1 MVTRTLRRLSAGIAP
16 VITLFFLLLVSL
28 YLMSSATQNSA
39 QFGQIYS
46 FLLALNVLELI
57 VLVGLIT
64 INLRRLRQQY
74 REGVVGSRLTVRL
87 VTIFVIL
94 SVFPVSLVYYF
105 SVDFL
110 QRGIDSWFDV
120 RTEKALTDSLEL
132 SRIALDGRMHDLLR
146 QTELMAR
153 ELEGVSP
160 SQAIANMDTLRHRSG
175 ASDLTLMT
183 THGEVI
189 VFSSDDPTMIVPLQ
203 PSESI
208 LLNLRQGLTH
218 VGLDPIRDTGLYVRV
233 IVTLQSP
240 TFNGTTQA
248 LQALF
253 PVASNMST
261 LAEGVQ
267 TAYAK
272 YQELGYLR
280 EPLKFS
286 FTLTLSLVLLLSL
299 LMAVWAA
306 LFSARRLTEPVRV
319 LAIGTR
325 AVAAGNYDQQLP
337 SLPAHD
343 ELSFLVTSF
352 NDMTKKIA
360 LARDEAQ
367 LSHQHAEQQRAYLE
381 AVLVRLASGVLTFD
395 AQQVLRTANLA
406 SDQILGGDITQ
417 HIGKTLQQIRD
428 NSPSLHT
435 FCDALLPHVSGTPQE
450 WREEVVLFGSSGR
463 QILMCRGAPLPYIES
478 GRSLH
483 LKSGQLPDIERSESG
498 YVTVFDDITALMQAQ
513 RDTAWSEVARRL
525 AHEIK
530 NPLTPIQLSAERLR
544 HKYLDAIVD
553 YTGNAEDAH
562 VLDRAT
568 HTIIQQVAA
577 MKEMVNAFSDYARA
591 PKLVL
596 RPVDINRLI
605 EDVIDLYRDH
615 DSQTSKVRLLTE
627 LDKQL
632 PSIEADTGR
641 FRQLLH
647 NLIKNA
653 LDALHENAGCCII
666 ITTRSVHGPDFN
678 SIDITVRDNGPG
690 IPTDILSTIF
700 EPGVTRKKGKGSG
713 LGLAIVKKIV
723 EEHGGIVWAENN
735 PEGGACFSVRLPLS
749 HHSVAT
755 PLQIKN
761 APNHKESP
769 VTISHNVVS
778 EATRITEK

>member
-1 MVTRTLRRLSAGIAP
+1 MVTRTLRRLSAGITP

-39 QFGQIYS
+39 QFGQLYS
-46 FLLALNVLELI
+46 FLLVLNVLELV
-57 VLVGLIT
+57 VLVGLIAV
-64 INLRRLRQQY
+64 NLQRLRRQY

-94 SVFPVSLVYYF
+94 SVVPVSLVYYF

-132 SRIALDGRMHDLLR
+132 SRIALDGRMRDLLR

-160 SQAIANMDTLRHRSG
+160 SQAIASMDALRHRSG

-183 THGEVI
+183 MHGQVI
-189 VFSSDDPTMIVPLQ
+189 VFSSDDPTLIVPLQ

-208 LLNLRQGLTH
+208 LLGLRQGLTH

-233 IVTLQSP
+233 IVNVHSTTLSGAP
-240 TFNGTTQA
+240 QA

-253 PVASNMST
+253 PVASNINT

-272 YQELGYLR
+272 YQELDYLR

-367 LSHQHAEQQRAYLE
+367 LSHHQAEQQRAYLE
-381 AVLVRLASGVLTFD
+381 AVLVRLSSGVLTFD
-395 AQQVLRTANLA
+395 ARQILRTANLA
-406 SDQILGGDITQ
+406 ANQILGCDITQ
-417 HIGKTLQQIRD
+417 HIGKTLTQIRD
-428 NSPSLHT
+428 DYLPLQV
-435 FCDALLPHVSGTPQE
+435 FVDALLPHLSGPPQE
-450 WREEVVLFGSSGR
+450 WREEVALFGSGGR
-463 QILMCRGAPLPYIES
+463 QILMCRGAPLPHIEYGQPMRPGQS
-478 GRSLH
+478 PEADSL
-483 LKSGQLPDIERSESG
+483 DSG
-498 YVTVFDDITALMQAQ
+498 YVTVFDDITALIQAQ
-513 RDTAWSEVARRL
+513 RDAAWGEVARRL

-544 HKYLDAIVD
+544 YKYLDTIVA
-553 YTGNAEDAH
+553 YTGNQEDAH
-562 VLDRAT
+562 ILDRAT
-568 HTIIQQVAA
+568 HTIIQQVGA
-577 MKEMVNAFSDYARA
+577 MKEMVKSFSDYARA

-596 RPVDINRLI
+596 HPLDINTLI
-605 EDVIDLYRDH
+605 EDVIDLYRGH
-615 DSQTSKVRLLTE
+615 DSKIQLITH

-632 PSIEADTGR
+632 PTIEADAGR

-647 NLIKNA
+647 NLFKNA

-666 ITTRSVHGPDFN
+666 ITTHWVHDPDFN
-678 SIDITVRDNGPG
+678 SIELTVRDNGAG
-690 IPTDILSTIF
+690 IPAEILGTLF
-700 EPGVTRKKGKGSG
+700 EPGVTRKSKGSG

-723 EEHGGIVWAENN
+723 EEHGGIVKAENN
-735 PEGGACFSVRLPLS
+735 PEGGACVSVRLPLS
-749 HHSVAT
+749 PSAGM
-755 PLQIKN
+755 PP
-761 APNHKESP
+761 A
-769 VTISHNVVS
+769 TISP
-778 EATRITEK
+778 T

>member
-1 MVTRTLRRLSAGIAP
+1 MVTRALRRLSAGITP
-16 VITLFFLLLVSL
+16 VIALFFLLLVSL
-28 YLMSSATQNSA
+28 YLMSSATRNSA

-46 FLLALNVLELI
+46 FLLVLNILELV

-64 INLRRLRQQY
+64 VNLQRLRRQY

-94 SVFPVSLVYYF
+94 SVVPVSLVYYF

-132 SRIALDGRMHDLLR
+132 SRIALDGRMRDLLR

-160 SQAIANMDTLRHRSG
+160 SQAIASMDALRHRSG

-183 THGEVI
+183 THGQVI
-189 VFSSDDPTMIVPLQ
+189 VFSSDDPTLIAPLQ

-208 LLNLRQGLTH
+208 LLSLRQGLTH

-233 IVTLQSP
+233 IVNVNSTTLS
-240 TFNGTTQA
+240 GASQA

-253 PVASNMST
+253 PVASNMNT

-286 FTLTLSLVLLLSL
+286 FTLTLSLVMLLSL

-352 NDMTKKIA
+352 NEMTKKIA

-367 LSHQHAEQQRAYLE
+367 LSHQQAEQQRAYLE
-381 AVLVRLASGVLTFD
+381 AVLVRLSSGVLTFD

-406 SDQILGGDITQ
+406 ANQILGSDITQ
-417 HIGKTLQQIRD
+417 HIGKTLRQISDDHPPLRA
-428 NSPSLHT
+428 
-435 FCDALLPHVSGTPQE
+435 FADALLPHLS
-450 WREEVVLFGSSGR
+450 
-463 QILMCRGAPLPYIES
+463 GAPRNGGKKYRCS
-478 GRSLH
+478 AAVAGR
-483 LKSGQLPDIERSESG
+483 
-498 YVTVFDDITALMQAQ
+498 
-513 RDTAWSEVARRL
+513 
-525 AHEIK
+525 
-530 NPLTPIQLSAERLR
+530 
-544 HKYLDAIVD
+544 
-553 YTGNAEDAH
+553 
-562 VLDRAT
+562 
-568 HTIIQQVAA
+568 
-577 MKEMVNAFSDYARA
+577 
-591 PKLVL
+591 
-596 RPVDINRLI
+596 
-605 EDVIDLYRDH
+605 
-615 DSQTSKVRLLTE
+615 
-627 LDKQL
+627 
-632 PSIEADTGR
+632 
-641 FRQLLH
+641 
-647 NLIKNA
+647 
-653 LDALHENAGCCII
+653 C
-666 ITTRSVHGPDFN
+666 
-678 SIDITVRDNGPG
+678 
-690 IPTDILSTIF
+690 
-700 EPGVTRKKGKGSG
+700 
-713 LGLAIVKKIV
+713 
-723 EEHGGIVWAENN
+723 
-735 PEGGACFSVRLPLS
+735 
-749 HHSVAT
+749 
-755 PLQIKN
+755 
-761 APNHKESP
+761 
-769 VTISHNVVS
+769 
-778 EATRITEK
+778 

>member
-1 MVTRTLRRLSAGIAP
+1 MVTRTLRRLSAGITP
-16 VITLFFLLLVSL
+16 VIALFFLLLASL

-39 QFGQIYS
+39 QFGQLYS
-46 FLLALNVLELI
+46 FLLVLNLLELV
-57 VLVGLIT
+57 VLVGLIAV
-64 INLRRLRQQY
+64 NLQRLRRQY

-94 SVFPVSLVYYF
+94 SVVPVSLVYYF

-132 SRIALDGRMHDLLR
+132 SRIALDGRMRDLLR
-146 QTELMAR
+146 QTDLMAR
-153 ELEGVSP
+153 ELEGLP
-160 SQAIANMDTLRHRSG
+160 PAQALASMDALRHRSG

-183 THGEVI
+183 THGQVI
-189 VFSSDDPTMIVPLQ
+189 VFSSDDPTLIVPLQ

-208 LLNLRQGLTH
+208 LLSLRQGLTH

-233 IVTLQSP
+233 IVNVHSSTLNDAS
-240 TFNGTTQA
+240 QA

-253 PVASNMST
+253 PVASNMNT

-272 YQELGYLR
+272 YQELDYLR

-286 FTLTLSLVLLLSL
+286 FTLTLSLVMLLSV

-306 LFSARRLTEPVRV
+306 LFSARSLTEPVRV

-360 LARDEAQ
+360 QARDAAQ
-367 LSHQHAEQQRAYLE
+367 LSHQQAEQQRAYLE
-381 AVLVRLASGVLTFD
+381 AVLVRLSSGVLTFD

-406 SDQILGGDITQ
+406 ANQILGSDITQ
-417 HIGKTLQQIRD
+417 HIGKTLHQIRD
-428 NSPSLHT
+428 DYPPLRV
-435 FCDALLPHVSGTPQE
+435 FADALLPHLSGNPQE
-450 WREEVVLFGSSGR
+450 WREEVALFGSGGR
-463 QILMCRGAPLPYIES
+463 QVLMCRGAPLPHIENEHTVRH
-478 GRSLH
+478 GRS
-483 LKSGQLPDIERSESG
+483 PDTENTGSG
-498 YVTVFDDITALMQAQ
+498 YVTVFDDITALIQAQ
-513 RDTAWSEVARRL
+513 RDAAWGEVARRL

-544 HKYLDAIVD
+544 YKYLDTIAA

-568 HTIIQQVAA
+568 RTIIQQVGA
-577 MKEMVNAFSDYARA
+577 MKEMVQAFSDYARA

-596 RPVDINRLI
+596 QPLNINTLI
-605 EDVIDLYRDH
+605 EDVIDLYRGH
-615 DSQTSKVRLLTE
+615 DSKIQLLTE
-627 LDKQL
+627 LDQQL
-632 PSIEADTGR
+632 PTIEADTGR

-647 NLIKNA
+647 NLLKNS
-653 LDALHENAGCCII
+653 LNALHENAGCCIV
-666 ITTRSVHGPDFN
+666 ITTRWVHDTDFN
-678 SIDITVRDNGPG
+678 GIELTVRDNGPG
-690 IPTDILSTIF
+690 IPSDILGTLF
-700 EPGVTRKKGKGSG
+700 EPGVTRKSKGSG

-723 EEHGGIVWAENN
+723 EEHGGVVKAENN
-735 PEGGACFSVRLPLS
+735 PEGGACISVRLPLT
-749 HHSVAT
+749 HSLGTTPAPAT
-755 PLQIKN
+755 AIS
-761 APNHKESP
+761 APE
-769 VTISHNVVS
+769 
-778 EATRITEK
+778 

>member
-1 MVTRTLRRLSAGIAP
+1 MATRALRRLSAGITP

-39 QFGQIYS
+39 QFGQLYS
-46 FLLALNVLELI
+46 FLLVLNILELV
-57 VLVGLIT
+57 VLVGLIAV
-64 INLRRLRQQY
+64 NLQRLRRQY

-94 SVFPVSLVYYF
+94 SVVPVSLVYYF

-120 RTEKALTDSLEL
+120 RTEKALTDALEL
-132 SRIALDGRMHDLLR
+132 SRIALDGRMRDLLR

-153 ELEGVSP
+153 DLEGISP
-160 SQAIANMDTLRHRSG
+160 GEASARMDALRYRSG

-183 THGEVI
+183 LHGEVI
-189 VFSSDDPTMIVPLQ
+189 VFTSDDPTLIVPLQ
-203 PSESI
+203 PSEPI
-208 LLNLRQGLTH
+208 LLGLRQGLTH

-233 IVTLQSP
+233 IVNVPSHTL
-240 TFNGTTQA
+240 NGAPRA

-253 PVASNMST
+253 PIASNMNT

-367 LSHQHAEQQRAYLE
+367 ASHQHAEQQRAYLE
-381 AVLVRLASGVLTFD
+381 AVLVRLSSGVLTFD

-406 SDQILGGDITQ
+406 ANQILGHDITP
-417 HIGKTLQQIRD
+417 HIGKTLRQIRD
-428 NSPSLHT
+428 DHPPLRA
-435 FCDALLPHVSGTPQE
+435 FVEALLPHLSGAPQE
-450 WREEVVLFGSSGR
+450 WREEIALFGSGGR
-463 QILMCRGAPLPYIES
+463 KILMCRGAPLPHIEN
-478 GRSLH
+478 GRTDAVQY
-483 LKSGQLPDIERSESG
+483 GQPINENTDSG
-498 YVTVFDDITALMQAQ
+498 YVTVFDDITALIQAQ
-513 RDTAWSEVARRL
+513 RDAAWGEVARRL

-544 HKYLDAIVD
+544 YKYLDTIVT
-553 YTGNAEDAH
+553 YTGNEEDAH

-577 MKEMVNAFSDYARA
+577 MKEMVKAFSDYARA

-596 RPVDINRLI
+596 QPLDLNMLI
-605 EDVIDLYRDH
+605 EDVVDLYRGH
-615 DSQTSKVRLLTE
+615 DSKIRLLTE

-632 PSIEADTGR
+632 PTIEADAGR

-647 NLIKNA
+647 NLFKNS

-666 ITTRSVHGPDFN
+666 VTTRWVHDSGSS
-678 SIDITVRDNGPG
+678 SIELTVSDNGPG
-690 IPTDILSTIF
+690 IPSEILGTLF
-700 EPGVTRKKGKGSG
+700 EPGVTRKSKGSG

-723 EEHGGIVWAENN
+723 EEHGGVVKAGNN
-735 PEGGACFSVRLPLS
+735 PEGGACVSVRLPRP
-749 HHSVAT
+749 HNPGAAT
-755 PLQIKN
+755 VP
-761 APNHKESP
+761 APGQEGDGLRSGS
-769 VTISHNVVS
+769 T
-778 EATRITEK
+778 

>member
-1 MVTRTLRRLSAGIAP
+1 MVTRTLKRLSAGIAP
-16 VITLFFLLLVSL
+16 VITLFLLLLVSL

-39 QFGQIYS
+39 QFGQLYS

-57 VLVGLIT
+57 VLVGLIA
-64 INLRRLRQQY
+64 INLRRLMCQY

-87 VTIFVIL
+87 VTIFVVL
-94 SVFPVSLVYYF
+94 SVVPVSLVYYF

-132 SRIALDGRMHDLLR
+132 SRIALDGRMRDLLR

-160 SQAIANMDTLRHRSG
+160 SQAISSMDTLRHRSG

-183 THGEVI
+183 THGQVI

-218 VGLDPIRDTGLYVRV
+218 VGLDPIRDTGLYVRA

-240 TFNGTTQA
+240 TLSGTTQA

-272 YQELGYLR
+272 YQELDYLR

-286 FTLTLSLVLLLSL
+286 FTLTLSLVSLLSL

-381 AVLVRLASGVLTFD
+381 AVLVRLSSGVLTFD

-406 SDQILGGDITQ
+406 SNQILGNDITQ

-428 NSPSLHT
+428 NYPPLHD
-435 FCDALLPHVSGTPQE
+435 FSAALLPHVSGTPQE
-450 WREEVVLFGSSGR
+450 WREEVVLFGSNGR
-463 QILMCRGAPLPYIES
+463 QILMCRGAPLPHIES
-478 GRSLH
+478 GHPS
-483 LKSGQLPDIERSESG
+483 DIESG

-553 YTGNAEDAH
+553 YTGNAEDAR

-596 RPVDINRLI
+596 QPVDINLLI
-605 EDVIDLYRDH
+605 EDVVDLYRDH
-615 DSQTSKVRLLTE
+615 CSHDSKVRLLTD
-627 LDKQL
+627 LDKHL

-666 ITTRSVHGPDFN
+666 ITTRCVHSPDFN

-690 IPTDILSTIF
+690 IPADILGTIF
-700 EPGVTRKKGKGSG
+700 EPGITRKSKGSG

-749 HHSVAT
+749 HHSTTTVS
-755 PLQIKN
+755 QIN
-761 APNHKESP
+761 NTSNHKDAP
-769 VTISHNVVS
+769 VTVSHNMVS
-778 EATRITEK
+778 ETKRLTEK

>member
-1 MVTRTLRRLSAGIAP
+1 MVTRALRRLSAGIAP
-16 VITLFFLLLVSL
+16 VIALFFLLLVSL

-39 QFGQIYS
+39 QFGQLYS
-46 FLLALNVLELI
+46 FLLVLNILELV
-57 VLVGLIT
+57 VLVGLIA
-64 INLRRLRQQY
+64 INLQRLRRQY

-94 SVFPVSLVYYF
+94 SVVPVSLVYYF

-132 SRIALDGRMHDLLR
+132 SRIALDGRMRDLLR

-160 SQAIANMDTLRHRSG
+160 SQAIASMDALRHRSG

-183 THGEVI
+183 THGQVI
-189 VFSSDDPTMIVPLQ
+189 VFSSDDPTLISPLQ

-208 LLNLRQGLTH
+208 LLSLRQGLTH

-233 IVTLQSP
+233 IV
-240 TFNGTTQA
+240 NVRGTTLSGASQA

-253 PVASNMST
+253 PVASNMNT

-286 FTLTLSLVLLLSL
+286 FTLTLSLVMLLSL

-352 NDMTKKIA
+352 NEMTKKIA

-381 AVLVRLASGVLTFD
+381 AVLVRLSSGVLTFD

-406 SDQILGGDITQ
+406 ANQILGNDITP
-417 HIGKTLQQIRD
+417 HIGKSLRQIRD
-428 NSPSLHT
+428 DYPPLRA
-435 FCDALLPHVSGTPQE
+435 FVDALLPHLSGTPQE
-450 WREEVVLFGSSGR
+450 WREEIALFGSGGR
-463 QILMCRGAPLPYIES
+463 QVLMCRGAPLPHIEKLPIQHGQS
-478 GRSLH
+478 PH
-483 LKSGQLPDIERSESG
+483 LSYGQSSDADSG
-498 YVTVFDDITALMQAQ
+498 YVTVFDDITALIQAQ
-513 RDTAWSEVARRL
+513 RDAAWGEVARRL

-544 HKYLDAIVD
+544 YKYLDSMVA
-553 YTGNAEDAH
+553 YTGNEEDVH

-568 HTIIQQVAA
+568 RTIIQQVGA
-577 MKEMVNAFSDYARA
+577 MKEMVQAFSDYARA

-596 RPVDINRLI
+596 QPLDLNVLI
-605 EDVIDLYRDH
+605 EDVIDLYRGH
-615 DSQTSKVRLLTE
+615 DSKIQLLTE
-627 LDKQL
+627 LDKKL
-632 PSIEADTGR
+632 PTIEADAGR

-647 NLIKNA
+647 NLFKNA
-653 LDALHENAGCCII
+653 LDALRENAGCCII
-666 ITTRSVHGPDFN
+666 ITTRWIHGSGFN
-678 SIDITVRDNGPG
+678 SIELTVRDNGPG
-690 IPTDILSTIF
+690 IPLDILGTLF
-700 EPGVTRKKGKGSG
+700 EPGITRKSKGSG

-723 EEHGGIVWAENN
+723 EEHGGVVKAENN
-735 PEGGACFSVRLPLS
+735 PEGGACVSVRLPLPPNPDTALDA
-749 HHSVAT
+749 SV
-755 PLQIKN
+755 QQ
-761 APNHKESP
+761 EYS
-769 VTISHNVVS
+769 
-778 EATRITEK
+778 

>member
-1 MVTRTLRRLSAGIAP
+1 MVYMVIRTLRRLSAGIAP
-16 VITLFFLLLVSL
+16 VIVLFLLLLISL

-39 QFGQIYS
+39 QFGQLYS
-46 FLLALNVLELI
+46 FLLVINVLELV
-57 VLVGLIT
+57 VLVGLIAV
-64 INLRRLRQQY
+64 NLQRLRRQY

-87 VTIFVIL
+87 ATIFVIL
-94 SVFPVSLVYYF
+94 SLFPVSLVYYF

-132 SRIALDGRMHDLLR
+132 SRIALNGRMRDLLR
-146 QTELMAR
+146 QTQRMAS
-153 ELEGVSP
+153 EIEEVAP
-160 SQAIANMDTLRHRSG
+160 SQVISSMDILRHRSG

-183 THGEVI
+183 THGQVI
-189 VFSSDDPTMIVPLQ
+189 AFSSDDPTMIVPMQ

-208 LLNLRQGLTH
+208 LLGLRQGLSH
-218 VGLDPIRDTGLYVRV
+218 VGLDPIRDTGLYVRI
-233 IVTLQSP
+233 IVLLHSP
-240 TFNGTTQA
+240 SVSNSTQA
-248 LQALF
+248 LQALY
-253 PVASNMST
+253 PVASNMNT

-286 FTLTLSLVLLLSL
+286 FTLTLSLVLLLSV

-352 NDMTKKIA
+352 NDMTRKIA
-360 LARDEAQ
+360 LARDEAH

-381 AVLVRLASGVLTFD
+381 AVLVRLSSGVLTFD
-395 AQQVLRTANLA
+395 TQQVLRTANLA
-406 SDQILGGDITQ
+406 SNQILGSDITQ
-417 HIGKTLQQIRD
+417 HIGKTLQHIRD
-428 NSPSLHT
+428 NYPPLQT
-435 FCDALLPHVSGTPQE
+435 FAEALLPHLSDAPQE
-450 WREEVVLFGSSGR
+450 WREEIVLFGNSGR
-463 QILMCRGAPLPYIES
+463 QILMCRGAPLLHIEN
-478 GRSLH
+478 GH
-483 LKSGQLPDIERSESG
+483 TEGCANG
-498 YVTVFDDITALMQAQ
+498 YVTVFDDITALIQAQ
-513 RDTAWSEVARRL
+513 RDAAWGEVARRL

-544 HKYLDAIVD
+544 HKYLD
-553 YTGNAEDAH
+553 TMNPEDAR
-562 VLDRAT
+562 VLDRST
-568 HTIIQQVAA
+568 HTIIQQVTA
-577 MKEMVNAFSDYARA
+577 MKDMVKAFSDYARA
-591 PKLVL
+591 PKLVIE
-596 RPVDINRLI
+596 PVDINLLI
-605 EDVIDLYRDH
+605 EDVADLYHGH
-615 DSQTSKVRLLTE
+615 DANIQLQTE

-632 PSIEADTGR
+632 PFIEADAGR

-653 LDALHENAGCCII
+653 LDALHENSGCCII
-666 ITTRSVHGPDFN
+666 ITTHWIHDADFN
-678 SIDITVRDNGPG
+678 NIEITVRDNGPG
-690 IPTDILSTIF
+690 IPAEILSTLF
-700 EPGVTRKKGKGSG
+700 EPGITRKSKGSG

-735 PEGGACFSVRLPLS
+735 SEGGACFRVRLPLLHNAAVTPSSQQTDSTSS
-749 HHSVAT
+749 HEHMQ
-755 PLQIKN
+755 P
-761 APNHKESP
+761 
-769 VTISHNVVS
+769 TISQQL
-778 EATRITEK
+778 TEK

>member
-1 MVTRTLRRLSAGIAP
+1 MVTRALRRLSAGITP

-39 QFGQIYS
+39 QFGQLYS
-46 FLLALNVLELI
+46 FLLILNLLELV

-64 INLRRLRQQY
+64 VNLQRLRRQY
-74 REGVVGSRLTVRL
+74 REGVVGSRLAVRL

-94 SVFPVSLVYYF
+94 SVVPVSLVYYF

-132 SRIALDGRMHDLLR
+132 SRIALDGRMRDLLR

-153 ELEGVSP
+153 ELEGLSP
-160 SQAIANMDTLRHRSG
+160 TQALASMDALRYRSG

-183 THGEVI
+183 THGQVI
-189 VFSSDDPTMIVPLQ
+189 VFSSDDPTLIVPLQ

-208 LLNLRQGLTH
+208 LLSLRQGLTH

-233 IVTLQSP
+233 IV
-240 TFNGTTQA
+240 NVHGTTLSDASQA

-253 PVASNMST
+253 PVASNMNT

-272 YQELGYLR
+272 YQELDYLR

-286 FTLTLSLVLLLSL
+286 FTLTLSLVMLLSL

-367 LSHQHAEQQRAYLE
+367 LSHQQAEQQRAYLE
-381 AVLVRLASGVLTFD
+381 AVLVRLSSGVLTFD
-395 AQQVLRTANLA
+395 ARQVLRTANLA
-406 SDQILGGDITQ
+406 ANQILGSDITR
-417 HIGKTLQQIRD
+417 HIGKTLRQIRD
-428 NSPSLHT
+428 DYPPLRV
-435 FCDALLPHVSGTPQE
+435 FADALLPHLSGTPQE
-450 WREEVVLFGSSGR
+450 WREEVALFGSGGR
-463 QILMCRGAPLPYIES
+463 QILMCRGAPLPHIENGHPVQHGPS
-478 GRSLH
+478 VQH
-483 LKSGQLPDIERSESG
+483 GQPPEPDTEHIDSG
-498 YVTVFDDITALMQAQ
+498 YVTVFDDITALIQAQ
-513 RDTAWSEVARRL
+513 RDAAWGEVARRL

-544 HKYLDAIVD
+544 YKYLDTIVA
-553 YTGNAEDAH
+553 YTGNEEDAH

-568 HTIIQQVAA
+568 HTIIQQVGA
-577 MKEMVNAFSDYARA
+577 MKEMVKAFSDYARA

-596 RPVDINRLI
+596 QPLNINILI
-605 EDVIDLYRDH
+605 EDVLDLYRGH
-615 DSQTSKVRLLTE
+615 DPKIQLLTE
-627 LDKQL
+627 LDQQL
-632 PSIEADTGR
+632 PTIEADTGR

-647 NLIKNA
+647 NLLKNA

-666 ITTRSVHGPDFN
+666 ITTRWVHDTDFN
-678 SIDITVRDNGPG
+678 GIELTVRDNGPG
-690 IPTDILSTIF
+690 IPIDILGTLF
-700 EPGVTRKKGKGSG
+700 EPGVTRKSKGSG

-723 EEHGGIVWAENN
+723 EEHGGVVKAENN
-735 PEGGACFSVRLPLS
+735 PEGGACVSVRLPLS
-749 HHSVAT
+749 HSLGTMPASAT
-755 PLQIKN
+755 DSS
-761 APNHKESP
+761 APE
-769 VTISHNVVS
+769 
-778 EATRITEK
+778 

>member
-1 MVTRTLRRLSAGIAP
+1 MVTRTLRRFSAGITP
-16 VITLFFLLLVSL
+16 VIALFLLLLVSL
-28 YLMSSATQNSA
+28 YLMSSATQNST

-46 FLLALNVLELI
+46 FLLVLNVLELV

-64 INLRRLRQQY
+64 VNLQRLRRQY

-87 VTIFVIL
+87 VTIFIIL
-94 SVFPVSLVYYF
+94 SVVPVSLVYYF

-132 SRIALDGRMHDLLR
+132 SRVALDGRMRDLLR
-146 QTELMAR
+146 QTERMAS
-153 ELEGVSP
+153 ELEGISA
-160 SQAIANMDTLRHRSG
+160 SQAIAIMDTLRHRSG

-183 THGEVI
+183 THGQVI
-189 VFSSDDPTMIVPLQ
+189 AFSSDDPTMIVPMQ

-208 LLNLRQGLTH
+208 LLSLRQGLTH

-233 IVTLQSP
+233 IVTLHTP
-240 TFNGTTQA
+240 MPNGNDQA

-253 PVASNMST
+253 PVASNMNT

-272 YQELGYLR
+272 YQELDYLR

-306 LFSARRLTEPVRV
+306 LFSARRLTEPVRI

-325 AVAAGNYDQQLP
+325 AVAAGNYNQQLP

-352 NDMTKKIA
+352 NDMTRKIA

-367 LSHQHAEQQRAYLE
+367 LSHQQAEQQRAYLE
-381 AVLVRLASGVLTFD
+381 AVLVRLSSGVLTFD
-395 AQQVLRTANLA
+395 ARQVLRTANLA
-406 SDQILGGDITQ
+406 ANQILGSDITQ
-417 HIGKTLQQIRD
+417 HIGKTLYQIRD
-428 NSPSLHT
+428 NYPPLRAFS
-435 FCDALLPHVSGTPQE
+435 DALLPHLSDTPRE
-450 WREEVVLFGSSGR
+450 WREEMVLFSSSGR
-463 QILMCRGAPLPYIES
+463 QILMCRGAPLPRI
-478 GRSLH
+478 
-483 LKSGQLPDIERSESG
+483 KDGQPPDIDNGESG
-498 YVTVFDDITALMQAQ
+498 YVTVFDDITALIQAQ
-513 RDTAWSEVARRL
+513 RNAAWGEVARRL

-544 HKYLDAIVD
+544 HKYLDTIVD
-553 YTGNAEDAH
+553 YTGNEEDAR
-562 VLDRAT
+562 VLDRST
-568 HTIIQQVAA
+568 RTIIQQVDA
-577 MKEMVNAFSDYARA
+577 MKEMVKAFSDYARA

-596 RPVDINRLI
+596 QPVDINRLI
-605 EDVIDLYRDH
+605 EDVIDLYRGH
-615 DSQTSKVRLLTE
+615 DSSTQLLTE
-627 LDKQL
+627 LDQHL
-632 PSIEADTGR
+632 PSIEADAVR

-653 LDALHENAGCCII
+653 LDALHENAGGRVIVTSRWI
-666 ITTRSVHGPDFN
+666 RNADFN
-678 SIDITVRDNGPG
+678 NIEITVSDNGSG
-690 IPTDILSTIF
+690 IPAEILSTLF
-700 EPGVTRKKGKGSG
+700 EPGVTRKAKGSG
-713 LGLAIVKKIV
+713 LGLAVVKKIV

-735 PEGGACFSVRLPLS
+735 PEDGACFGVRLPLS
-749 HHSVAT
+749 PHPVT
-755 PLQIKN
+755 PPAQTGNIPHN
-761 APNHKESP
+761 EDTP
-769 VTISHNVVS
+769 VTISQQF
-778 EATRITEK
+778 TEK

>member
-1 MVTRTLRRLSAGIAP
+1 MVTRTLRRLSAGITP

-28 YLMSSATQNSA
+28 YLMSSATKNSA
-39 QFGQIYS
+39 QFGQLYS
-46 FLLALNVLELI
+46 FLLVLNILELV

-64 INLRRLRQQY
+64 ISLQRLRRQY

-94 SVFPVSLVYYF
+94 SVVPVSLVYYF

-132 SRIALDGRMHDLLR
+132 SRIALDGRMRDLLR

-160 SQAIANMDTLRHRSG
+160 SQAIASMDALRHRSG

-183 THGEVI
+183 MHGQVI
-189 VFSSDDPTMIVPLQ
+189 AFGSDDPTLISPLQ

-208 LLNLRQGLTH
+208 LLGLRQGLTH

-233 IVTLQSP
+233 IVNVRSTTLSGAP
-240 TFNGTTQA
+240 QA

-286 FTLTLSLVLLLSL
+286 FTLTLSLVMLLSL

-325 AVAAGNYDQQLP
+325 AVAAGDYDQQLP

-360 LARDEAQ
+360 RARDEAQ
-367 LSHQHAEQQRAYLE
+367 LSHQQAEQQRAYLE
-381 AVLVRLASGVLTFD
+381 AVLARLSSGVLTFD
-395 AQQVLRTANLA
+395 AQQILCTANLA
-406 SDQILGGDITQ
+406 ANQILGNDITQ
-417 HIGKTLQQIRD
+417 HIGKTLRQISDDYPPLRA
-428 NSPSLHT
+428 
-435 FCDALLPHVSGTPQE
+435 FADALLPHLSGAPQE
-450 WREEVVLFGSSGR
+450 WREEIALFGSGGR
-463 QILMCRGAPLPYIES
+463 QMLICRGAPLPHIES
-478 GRSLH
+478 RRSVQH
-483 LKSGQLPDIERSESG
+483 GQSPEPDTVNTNSG
-498 YVTVFDDITALMQAQ
+498 YVTVFDDITALIQAQ
-513 RDTAWSEVARRL
+513 RDAAWGEVARRL

-544 HKYLDAIVD
+544 YKYLDTIVA
-553 YTGNAEDAH
+553 YTGNKEDAH

-568 HTIIQQVAA
+568 RTIIQQVGA
-577 MKEMVNAFSDYARA
+577 MKEMVNSFSDYARA

-596 RPVDINRLI
+596 QPLNINMLI
-605 EDVIDLYRDH
+605 EDVLDLYRGH
-615 DSQTSKVRLLTE
+615 DSKIQLLTE
-627 LDKQL
+627 LDQQL
-632 PSIEADTGR
+632 PTIEADAGR

-647 NLIKNA
+647 NLFKNA
-653 LDALHENAGCCII
+653 LDALRENAGCCII
-666 ITTRSVHGPDFN
+666 ITTRWVHGSDLN
-678 SIDITVRDNGPG
+678 SIELTIRDNGPG
-690 IPTDILSTIF
+690 IPADILGTLF
-700 EPGVTRKKGKGSG
+700 EPGVTRKSKGSG

-723 EEHGGIVWAENN
+723 EEHGGVVKAENN
-735 PEGGACFSVRLPLS
+735 PGGGACVSLRLPLPHNS
-749 HHSVAT
+749 DAT
-755 PLQIKN
+755 PVLDAS
-761 APNHKESP
+761 APK
-769 VTISHNVVS
+769 
-778 EATRITEK
+778 